1 MEGEINPP
9 SQEWEI
15 LICQFTHGLTSFR
28 KDDKEGTTE
37 ILRMTALTSLSYS
50 GSIKLRIQKER
61 KGLDLNPSIKH
72 SGFLCSIVFLW

>member
-15 LICQFTHGLTSFR
+15 LICQLTHGLPSFR
-28 KDDKEGTTE
+28 KEDREGTTE
-37 ILRMTALTSLSYS
+37 VLRVTALTSLSYS

-61 KGLDLNPSIKH
+61 KGLDLNPSIKY